1 MTADDGDGDVDVGVI
16 GVGAMGRNHA
26 RVYAE
31 LSGAHLVGIADADA
45 ERASEVAGEIG
56 TTSHATG
63 TLLDRADAV
72 SIAVP
77 TEYHADLAGECID
90 AGVHVLVEKPFVA
103 SLSEGRDLIE
113 RAEAADV
120 LLQVGHIE
128 RFNPAVT
135 ELTRIVEGVSPISVD
150 ARRLGPP
157 SDDARSLDENVVHD
171 LMIHDLDI
179 VRSLVSGEIARI
191 NALRTDD
198 GQHAN
203 AQLRFDD
210 GTIATLTASRVT
222 QQKVRDLTIT
232 AEECYI
238 ELDYLTQTIEI
249 HRQSRPEYMEIGG
262 NIRYHHEGITERPMV
277 QSGEPLRYE
286 LESFVESVAEHAAP
300 RITGEDGLRAVE
312 LAGAVLERAKATEE
326 SRTDA
331 PRVVRSDR

>member
-1 MTADDGDGDVDVGVI
+1 MTVDGGGDVDVGVI

-31 LSGAHLVGIADADA
+31 LPGAHLVGIADADA
-45 ERASEVAGEIG
+45 DRAADVAAEIG

-63 TLLDRADAV
+63 ALLDRVDAV

-77 TEYHADLAGECID
+77 TEYHADLARDCID
-90 AGVHVLVEKPFVA
+90 AGVHALVEKPFVTSVA
-103 SLSEGRDLIE
+103 EGRDLIE

-120 LLQVGHIE
+120 LVQAGHIE
-128 RFNPAVT
+128 RFNPAVA
-135 ELTRIVEGVSPISVD
+135 ELTRIVDGVSPIAVD

-157 SDDARSLDENVVHD
+157 SDDGRSLDENVVHD

-179 VRSLVSGEIARI
+179 VRSLVSGDVARI

-198 GQHAN
+198 GQHAT
-203 AQLRFDD
+203 AQLRFGD

-222 QQKVRDLTIT
+222 QQKVRDITIT

-286 LESFVESVAEHAAP
+286 LESFVESVAEHATP
-300 RITGEDGLRAVE
+300 RITAEDGLRAVE
-312 LAGAVLERAKATEE
+312 LADAVIERADATEGP
-326 SRTDA
+326 RTDA
-331 PRVVRSDR
+331 GHAVPSDR

>member
-1 MTADDGDGDVDVGVI
+1 MTVDVGVI

-31 LSGAHLVGIADADA
+31 LPGANLVGIADADPD
-45 ERASEVAGEIG
+45 RAAEVATEVG
-56 TTSHATG
+56 TASHATAE
-63 TLLDRADAV
+63 LLDRTDAV

-77 TEYHADLAGECID
+77 TEYHADLADECID
-90 AGVHVLVEKPFVA
+90 AGVHALVEKPFVNSPA
-103 SLSEGRDLIE
+103 EGRALIE
-113 RAEAADV
+113 RAEAAGV
-120 LLQVGHIE
+120 LLQAGHIE

-135 ELTRIVEGVSPISVD
+135 ELTRIVDGVSPISID

-157 SDDARSLDENVVHD
+157 NDDERSLDENVVHD

-179 VRSLVSGEIARI
+179 VRSLVPEGIDRI

-203 AQLRFDD
+203 AQLLFED
-210 GTIATLTASRVT
+210 GTVASLTASRVT

-277 QSGEPLRYE
+277 QSGEPLRFE
-286 LESFVESVAEHAAP
+286 LDSFVDSVAEHATP
-300 RITGEDGLRAVE
+300 RITGEDGIRAVE
-312 LAGAVLERAKATEE
+312 LADAVLERAEATD
-326 SRTDA
+326 SRTEA
-331 PRVVRSDR
+331 ERAVTSNR